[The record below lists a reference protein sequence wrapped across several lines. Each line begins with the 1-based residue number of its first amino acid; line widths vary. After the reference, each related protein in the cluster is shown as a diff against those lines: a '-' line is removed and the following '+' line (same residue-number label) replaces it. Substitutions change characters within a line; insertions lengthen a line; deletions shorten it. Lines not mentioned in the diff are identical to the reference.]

1 MPIQENINQIR
12 SCVYAKPV
20 NSRSQPP
27 KARVPCWLH
36 TWDTGEDNDP
46 CFLVVGDS
54 SYVGNTASLQYGV
67 YVTVACFGNSEF
79 FNTFL
84 KCPGI
89 GSCFMLSSRLFQLLT
104 VAGKNDL

>member
-27 KARVPCWLH
+27 KQEFPAGCILGTLEKIMIRAFWL
-36 TWDTGEDNDP
+36 
-46 CFLVVGDS
+46 FGDS

-67 YVTVACFGNSEF
+67 YVTAAS
-79 FNTFL
+79 
-84 KCPGI
+84 
-89 GSCFMLSSRLFQLLT
+89 
-104 VAGKNDL
+104 DD